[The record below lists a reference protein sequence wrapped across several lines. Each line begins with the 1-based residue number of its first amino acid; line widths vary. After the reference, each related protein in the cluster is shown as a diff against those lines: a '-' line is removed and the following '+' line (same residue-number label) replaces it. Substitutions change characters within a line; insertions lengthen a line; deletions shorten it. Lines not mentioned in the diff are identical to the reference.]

1 MLNEANRLGIAY
13 HLIYAKLEITQKY
26 KIYFNSA
33 IVFDYNE
40 VIVGKYRKLHLS
52 ALNIKNLINL

>member
-13 HLIYAKLEITQKY
+13 HLIARLEITQKY

-40 VIVGKYRKLHLS
+40 VIVVKYRKLHLS
-52 ALNIKNLINL
+52 GLYKYKYYNF